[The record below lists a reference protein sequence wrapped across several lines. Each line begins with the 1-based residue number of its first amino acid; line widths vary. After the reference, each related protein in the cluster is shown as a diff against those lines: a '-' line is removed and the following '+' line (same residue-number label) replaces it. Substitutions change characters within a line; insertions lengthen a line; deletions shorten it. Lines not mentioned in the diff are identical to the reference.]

1 MLVIG
6 TNLKQS
12 TKRAVLRA
20 FIYRPTIEN
29 HYPSRNPCNATIP
42 PVTDAEWLA
51 QHAFYVTKNG
61 DLAGRPN
68 YCEPAFMAQT
78 EAR

>member
-6 TNLKQS
+6 TQLLPA
-12 TKRAVLRA
+12 TRRAVLRM
-20 FIYRPTIEN
+20 FPYRPTIEN
-29 HYPSRNPCNATIP
+29 NYPRYNPAGCTIP

-51 QHAFYVTKNG
+51 SHAFYVTISG
-61 DLAGRPN
+61 ELAKRPN

-78 EAR
+78 EAK